1 MSVGQWVC
9 DATILFG
16 FNGGVG
22 WPQHTVCWDHPG
34 LCLQGDFFFF
44 WPPQCGLWDL
54 SYPTRDQTQAPQQWK
69 HWILPTTR
77 LPGNSYSRVIINKCY
92 RLKNTLF
99 CKMDFVGYRKKEIL
113 LNLSFLAPLF
123 CKVLLSLWTLFGT
136 NSLISSVH
144 WGFQRRLAERVFFSN
159 FCF

>member
-44 WPPQCGLWDL
+44 SGHPNAACGILVTQPGIKPRPHSSESTE
-54 SYPTRDQTQAPQQWK
+54 SYQPLDCQGIP
-69 HWILPTTR
+69 I
-77 LPGNSYSRVIINKCY
+77 PG
-92 RLKNTLF
+92 
-99 CKMDFVGYRKKEIL
+99 
-113 LNLSFLAPLF
+113 
-123 CKVLLSLWTLFGT
+123 
-136 NSLISSVH
+136 
-144 WGFQRRLAERVFFSN
+144 
-159 FCF
+159 